1 MTPTKEELDEAIAFL
16 KDGFRQDASMIK
28 TALTILTRYRDGE
41 LVEKDKRNIC
51 QCGQNSLP
59 YEATHSFTC
68 CSRCGNPT
76 N

>member
-1 MTPTKEELDEAIAFL
+1 MTPTKEELDAIESWLSMYPMA
-16 KDGFRQDASMIK
+16 KGQTDAIS
-28 TALTILTRYRDGE
+28 TILTRYRDGE
-41 LVEKDKRNIC
+41 LEKDKRNIC